1 MEPSYLS
8 WVSVD
13 GAVSYNVYRFTSM
26 ITNINGSLTFVTN
39 TKLTS
44 AVDTELT
51 NGTYYYA
58 ITAVSASGE
67 STNSNCQYIIIAIP
81 LSNSTSTTTTT
92 TIPNSSTSTS
102 SNNPQINNI
111 EIGLISGGYRRNCGN
126 RGDRI
131 LLQIQE
137 KGEQPNFFQSNFFD
151 CGLCERESG
160 ISNCQGVNIMIPFME
175 LNSTSGIVQYINS
188 GTTKVKLFY
197 WK

>member
-1 MEPSYLS
+1 MLPVLPPFAPVLNLIIPNPSSNGTIYLS

-111 EIGLISGGYRRNCGN
+111 EIGLISGGIGGTVVIVGIGFYFKSK
-126 RGDRI
+126 
-131 LLQIQE
+131 
-137 KGEQPNFFQSNFFD
+137 KG
-151 CGLCERESG
+151 
-160 ISNCQGVNIMIPFME
+160 
-175 LNSTSGIVQYINS
+175 
-188 GTTKVKLFY
+188 GTT
-197 WK
+197 